1 MHLLVVGLSHKTAPV
16 EVRERLAFTPAV
28 LGPALARLRR
38 YVLEGAVLSTC
49 NRAEVYALV
58 GHRSTGEDSVRRFI
72 GDAHGVPPEQ
82 FAPYVYVR
90 SQNDAV
96 RHLFNVASGLD
107 SMVLGEPQILGQVR
121 DAHERAA
128 QAGTA
133 QRVVDQLF
141 RQAVTV
147 GKRARTQTGIARRTV
162 SVSHVAVM
170 LARQIFGDLG
180 PRTALIVGAGEMGA
194 QTARALAQ
202 HGVTSRLLVANRTP
216 ARSRR
221 LSAALGGEW
230 LPFERLDEALA
241 RADVVVVSTSA
252 RERVIDAEQV
262 RHVMGGRPGRPL
274 FIIDI
279 GLPRNVASEVGDLVD
294 VYLYDLDDLQAI
306 CDANLRERAQEAEK
320 VRRLIEDEVE
330 KFARWW
336 QALEVVPTI
345 GALRAQAEGI
355 RTAEVQRALAKLGH
369 LSERDRRVVQ
379 ALSGAIV
386 NKLLHT
392 PITRL
397 KEHDEGRLYSI
408 VLRELFGLASDA
420 AEPGSGAPAHAPAD
434 AREGAPAV
442 QPTDAARPGA

>member
-16 EVRERLAFTPAV
+16 EVRERLAFTPAI

-72 GDAHGVPPEQ
+72 GDAHGVPTEQ

-96 RHLFNVASGLD
+96 RHLFHVASGLD

-121 DAHERAA
+121 EAHERAA

-133 QRVVDQLF
+133 QRVVEQLF

-194 QTARALAQ
+194 QTARALTQ
-202 HGVTSRLLVANRTP
+202 HGVTSLLVANRTP

-294 VYLYDLDDLQAI
+294 VYVYDLDDLQAI

-320 VRRLIEDEVE
+320 VRRLIDDEVE

-355 RTAEVQRALAKLGH
+355 RAAEVQRALAKLGH

-397 KEHDEGRLYSI
+397 KEHDEGRLYSV
-408 VLRELFGLASDA
+408 VLRELFGLATDA
-420 AEPGSGAPAHAPAD
+420 AEPGWGAAAYGPVDAP
-434 AREGAPAV
+434 EGAPAER
-442 QPTDAARPGA
+442 PPSAARPGA